1 MNAAVVH
8 DSQSLPRYGTF
19 AEPVAAENEVI
30 VSVSA
35 AGLHQI
41 VRAMASGAHYLS
53 TGALPQIPGIDGVGR
68 LEDGTRVY
76 FGASHSPFGSMAE
89 RCVTA
94 RQFCLPVPE
103 ALDDPT
109 VAAMMNPSLSSW
121 ASLKAR
127 AQLMPGENVLVLGA
141 TGVAG
146 KLAVQV
152 SRRLG
157 AGRVV
162 AAGRNPAALEELL
175 HLGAHAVIP
184 LVDDQEAL
192 AASLHQEWSQHPV
205 NVVLDY
211 LWGKPAETVL
221 GAMTQ
226 KGLQHTAARIRYI
239 EVGSMAG
246 WTISLDGATLRSSG
260 LELIGSGF
268 GSISMERISQ
278 LLGEFLQEAAKR
290 PFKMKIETAP
300 LREVESRWNSAEKGT
315 RLVFIP

>member
-1 MNAAVVH
+1 MNAAVIL
-8 DSQSLPRYGTF
+8 DFKSPPRYDTF
-19 AEPVAAENEVI
+19 AEPVAAEGEVM

-41 VRAMASGAHYLS
+41 VKSLASGAHYGS
-53 TGALPQIPGIDGVGR
+53 TAALPQIPGVDGVGR
-68 LEDGTRVY
+68 MQDGTRVY
-76 FGASHSPFGSMAE
+76 FGASKSPWGSMAE

-94 RQFCLPVPE
+94 RSLCFPIPE
-103 ALDDPT
+103 ALDDAT
-109 VAAMMNPSLSSW
+109 VAAMMNPALSSW
-121 ASLKAR
+121 GALR
-127 AQLMPGENVLVLGA
+127 ERVQLQPGENILILGA

-146 KLAVQV
+146 KLAVQIA
-152 SRRLG
+152 RRLG

-175 HLGAHAVIP
+175 QLGAHAVIP

-192 AASLHQEWSQHPV
+192 ATSLRQEWSKYPV

-211 LWGKPAETVL
+211 LWGRPAETVL

-226 KGLQHTAARIRYI
+226 KGLQHAAARIRYV

-246 WTISLDGATLRSSG
+246 QTISLSAATLRSSG

-268 GSISMERISQ
+268 GSISMEKIFQALR
-278 LLGEFLQEAAKR
+278 EFLQEATTR
-290 PFKMKIETAP
+290 PFTMKVETAP
-300 LREVESRWNSAEKGT
+300 LREVEARWNSAEKGT